1 MENFETRV
9 LGMLTLMDADS
20 LACAWGLVVRAKE
33 RQPQI
38 YLKYIL
44 RQFNSEHIEGGDVR
58 GSSWYT
64 KLHDPLQ

>member
-20 LACAWGLVVRAKE
+20 LACACGLVVRAKE

-44 RQFNSEHIEGGDVR
+44 RQFNS
-58 GSSWYT
+58 
-64 KLHDPLQ
+64 